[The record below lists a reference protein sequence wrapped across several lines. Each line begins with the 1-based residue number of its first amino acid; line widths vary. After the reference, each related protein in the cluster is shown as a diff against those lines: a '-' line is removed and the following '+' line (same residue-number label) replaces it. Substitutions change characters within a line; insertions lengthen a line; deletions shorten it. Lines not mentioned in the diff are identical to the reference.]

1 LGSDIGSVTIH
12 LFDWI
17 LVALYFVGMF
27 FVGVWAYRKVKEFED
42 FLVAGRALTL
52 PVLVGT
58 LMASYYCGMYF
69 FADAGFM
76 YSEGTSADIFY
87 YPPYYILMILMSFFL
102 MTRLRVLGDLSLPDV
117 LERFYGKITRFL
129 GAIGSFFYCVPVM
142 QLMACGVVFNVLLG
156 WPAWLGALVG
166 GAFAVV
172 YTLLGGLWAVAV
184 TDMLQFA
191 LMFSGVIIS
200 VPIALIVNGGWSNI
214 LALNPEWHLDP
225 LGSYTSW
232 IILGVYAASSLT
244 LLVEPAFYQ
253 RFFAARDHKTALRAF
268 MAMVCFW
275 LFVDRI
281 LVSVGLIA
289 WAEYPGFIIPID
301 EAVFTTI
308 LHYLPYGL
316 SGFFVAGVFAGI
328 MSTIDSYTLI
338 GAANISYDI
347 IKKIFK
353 PDLSEE
359 RTLWLTRVMVV
370 ATFILSFG
378 LMFIFPRIM
387 MVWLLQ
393 AAILTS
399 VAVIPILGAFLWPF
413 RKSAFGG
420 TLSALVGFTVT
431 IAYIAAVMV
440 FGTPVPGWDTI
451 IWEVNIFGMTI
462 HLWAEMVVYVSIV
475 VALLA
480 YIVGNFFGP
489 PLDPQL
495 YRERRALG

>member
-1 LGSDIGSVTIH
+1 
-12 LFDWI
+12 
-17 LVALYFVGMF
+17 
-27 FVGVWAYRKVKEFED
+27 
-42 FLVAGRALTL
+42 
-52 PVLVGT
+52 
-58 LMASYYCGMYF
+58 
-69 FADAGFM
+69 
-76 YSEGTSADIFY
+76 
-87 YPPYYILMILMSFFL
+87 
-102 MTRLRVLGDLSLPDV
+102 
-117 LERFYGKITRFL
+117 
-129 GAIGSFFYCVPVM
+129 
-142 QLMACGVVFNVLLG
+142 
-156 WPAWLGALVG
+156 
-166 GAFAVV
+166 
-172 YTLLGGLWAVAV
+172 GGLWAVAV

-399 VAVIPILGAFLWPF
+399 VAVIPRLGAFLWPF